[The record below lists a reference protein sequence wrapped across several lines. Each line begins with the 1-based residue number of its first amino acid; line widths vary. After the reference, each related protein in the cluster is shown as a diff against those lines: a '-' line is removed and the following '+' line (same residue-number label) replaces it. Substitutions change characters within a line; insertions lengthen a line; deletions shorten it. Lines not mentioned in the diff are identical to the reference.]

1 MGLHWDLRRASDA
14 SMNRVKSFADRVRRT
29 SFAIA
34 GRLSGGGS
42 VDGSLGS
49 SSEGARDATL
59 SSLDSGAPESR
70 TVRDRGCCARWGAR
84 PGPPD
89 APERP
94 RPPPPPSWT
103 PIGTPPDSPASYDF
117 ESPDCDGVAA
127 LPAPDDRDD
136 DTPEPVFEPSRA
148 ERSAAVA
155 AFRPI
160 DPAPR
165 AEVPAP
171 WREADSAAAR
181 EDAVDV
187 ADVDVSG
194 WGRTVSGLV
203 GDLDSGLVRAPG
215 LGDLDDPV
223 RFVESPDKA
232 AELVGGAPGRS

>member
-1 MGLHWDLRRASDA
+1 MGILTLREHFSYRSRSPRSRGSRAQVYQWALLDLALDAFGEDLRAHDVVVRTRTDLNTEA
-14 SMNRVKSFADRVRRT
+14 RVSY
-29 SFAIA
+29 
-34 GRLSGGGS
+34 
-42 VDGSLGS
+42 
-49 SSEGARDATL
+49 
-59 SSLDSGAPESR
+59 SSL
-70 TVRDRGCCARWGAR
+70 
-84 PGPPD
+84 
-89 APERP
+89 
-94 RPPPPPSWT
+94 
-103 PIGTPPDSPASYDF
+103 
-117 ESPDCDGVAA
+117 
-127 LPAPDDRDD
+127 
-136 DTPEPVFEPSRA
+136 
-148 ERSAAVA
+148 
-155 AFRPI
+155 